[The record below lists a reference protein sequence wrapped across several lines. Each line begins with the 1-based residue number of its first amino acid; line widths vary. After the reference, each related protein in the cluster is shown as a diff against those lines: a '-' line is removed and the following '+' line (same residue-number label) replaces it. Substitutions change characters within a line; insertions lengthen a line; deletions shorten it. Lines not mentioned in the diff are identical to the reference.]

1 MDPLTEL
8 EAELEAEMGHSILTN
23 ERILRKKACLSSFR
37 SQMRYSMIGLGAD
50 AKGTAKG
57 YRIHIFFL
65 YCEKMAFGL
74 KHF

>member
-1 MDPLTEL
+1 
-8 EAELEAEMGHSILTN
+8 
-23 ERILRKKACLSSFR
+23 
-37 SQMRYSMIGLGAD
+37 MRNPMIGLGAD

-57 YRIHIFFL
+57 YRIHICFL

>member
-1 MDPLTEL
+1 
-8 EAELEAEMGHSILTN
+8 
-23 ERILRKKACLSSFR
+23 
-37 SQMRYSMIGLGAD
+37 MRNPMIGLGAD